1 MRSTRSSKFGTVH
14 IDSTVHIDN
23 HRTEHADTTV
33 RSDRTLRTGKT
44 SRTARRSAFATSGR
58 RTTRV
63 SAVLLA
69 TALALAV
76 TGCGGD
82 DDNDGGSTKPSARGD
97 GGSTV
102 TLPKLDGES
111 LEVAAVWT
119 GGEQKNFKKVLAEFE
134 KRTGAKVTF
143 VPAQDPI
150 INFLG
155 SKVAGG
161 QPPDVALLPQPGA
174 IKQAVDKGW
183 AKPLGAE
190 ATKELAENYS
200 QGWQDIGKVGG
211 KQYGAYYK
219 AANKSLIWYNA
230 KVFENAGA
238 SEPKSW
244 KDLLSTA
251 QTVYDSGVTP
261 FSVGGAD
268 GWTLTDWFENVYLS
282 QAGPEKYDQ
291 LAQHKIKWT
300 DPSVK
305 QALTTL
311 AEIWGKKDYV
321 AGGAKGA
328 LGTAFPESVTQ
339 TFTGGDQPKAGMV
352 YEGDFAQINIAETK
366 AKIGTDAKV
375 FPFPAVGDTAPVVS
389 GGDAA
394 VILDDS
400 KAAQALVTFLASPD
414 AATIQAELGGYLS
427 PNKNVPD
434 SAYPNEVQR
443 TIAKSLVAAGDDF
456 RFDMSDQAPQ
466 AFGGTPGKGEWK
478 ELQDFLSNPK
488 DVARAQQK
496 LEAAAAKAYGG
507 KG

>member
-1 MRSTRSSKFGTVH
+1 MRAMSST
-14 IDSTVHIDN
+14 I
-23 HRTEHADTTV
+23 
-33 RSDRTLRTGKT
+33 RTGRALT
-44 SRTARRSAFATSGR
+44 TLAALLSGALVLTA
-58 RTTRV
+58 
-63 SAVLLA
+63 
-69 TALALAV
+69 
-76 TGCGGD
+76 CGGSGGKKD
-82 DDNDGGSTKPSARGD
+82 DGGSKD
-97 GGSTV
+97 GGGTSGSTL
-102 TLPKLDGES
+102 TLPKLDGTT

-119 GGEQKNFKKVLAEFE
+119 GQEQKNFKQVLAEFE

-155 SKVAGG
+155 SKIAGG
-161 QPPDVALLPQPGA
+161 QPPDIALLPQPGA
-174 IKQAVDKGW
+174 IKQAVQKGW
-183 AKPLGAE
+183 AKPLGAD
-190 ATKELAENYS
+190 ALKEVRKNYS

-211 KQYGAYYK
+211 KQYGVYYK
-219 AANKSLIWYNA
+219 AANKSLIWYNT

-238 SEPKSW
+238 KEPRSW
-244 KDLLSTA
+244 QDLLTTA

-291 LAQHKIKWT
+291 LAQHEIKWT

-311 AEIWGKKDYV
+311 AQIWGKKGYV
-321 AGGAKGA
+321 AGDADGA
-328 LGTAFPESVTQ
+328 LQTEFPASVTQ

-352 YEGDFAQINIAETK
+352 YEGDFVQVNIGETK
-366 AKIGTDAKV
+366 AKVGSDAKV
-375 FPFPAVGDTAPVVS
+375 FPFPAVGSAAPVVS

-394 VILDDS
+394 VVFKDS
-400 KAAQALVTFLASPD
+400 KGAQALATFLASPD
-414 AATIQAELGGYLS
+414 AATIQAKLGGYLS
-427 PNKNVPD
+427 PNKSVAN

-443 TIAKSLVAAGDDF
+443 TIAKSLIASGDDF

-478 ELQDFLSNPK
+478 DLQDFLKNPK
-488 DVARAQQK
+488 DVAGTQAK
-496 LEAAAAKAYGG
+496 LEKDAAAAYGSG
-507 KG
+507 S

>member
-1 MRSTRSSKFGTVH
+1 MRSTSST
-14 IDSTVHIDN
+14 I
-23 HRTEHADTTV
+23 RTPRAA
-33 RSDRTLRTGKT
+33 
-44 SRTARRSAFATSGR
+44 RTAA
-58 RTTRV
+58 
-63 SAVLLA
+63 AVIA
-69 TALALAV
+69 GALALTLTA
-76 TGCGGD
+76 CGGSHD
-82 DDNDGGSTKPSARGD
+82 DKGSSDKSSGSTQT
-97 GGSTV
+97 GGASV
-102 TLPKLDGES
+102 TLPKLDGQH

-119 GGEQKNFKKVLAEFE
+119 GGEQKNFKTVLAEFE

-155 SKVAGG
+155 SKIAGG

-174 IKQAVDKGW
+174 IRQAVERKW

-190 ATKELAENYS
+190 AQAELAKNYS
-200 QGWQDIGKVGG
+200 QGWQDIGKVDG
-211 KQYGAYYK
+211 KQYGVYYK

-230 KVFENAGA
+230 KVFEGA
-238 SEPKSW
+238 NGKEPRTW
-244 KDLLSTA
+244 QELLTA
-251 QTVYDSGVTP
+251 AQNIYDSGVTP
-261 FSVGGAD
+261 FSIGGAD

-311 AEIWGKKDYV
+311 AQIWGKKDYI
-321 AGGAKGA
+321 AGGPNGA
-328 LGTAFPESVTQ
+328 LQTEFPASVTQ

-352 YEGDFAQINIAETK
+352 FEGDFAQVNIGETK

-375 FPFPAVGDTAPVVS
+375 FPFPAVGAQPPVVT

-394 VILDDS
+394 VVLKDS

-414 AATIQAELGGYLS
+414 AATIQARLGGYLS

-434 SAYPNEVQR
+434 SAYPNAVQQKM
-443 TIAKSLVAAGDDF
+443 AKALLAAGDSF

-478 ELQDFLSNPK
+478 DLQDFLKNPT
-488 DVARAQQK
+488 DVAGTQAK
-496 LEAAAAKAYGG
+496 LEKDAAAAYGSG
-507 KG
+507 S

>member
-1 MRSTRSSKFGTVH
+1 MRSTNS
-14 IDSTVHIDN
+14 
-23 HRTEHADTTV
+23 
-33 RSDRTLRTGKT
+33 
-44 SRTARRSAFATSGR
+44 
-58 RTTRV
+58 TTRTRR
-63 SAVLLA
+63 AVRA
-69 TALALAV
+69 AAVVAAGALALSLTAC
-76 TGCGGD
+76 GGGD
-82 DDNDGGSTKPSARGD
+82 DDKKTGSDESSKASGGGAET
-97 GGSTV
+97 GSTV
-102 TLPKLDGES
+102 TLPKLDGTT

-119 GGEQKNFKKVLAEFE
+119 GAEQANFKKVLAEFSR
-134 KRTGAKVTF
+134 RTGAKVTF

-155 SKVAGG
+155 SKIAGG

-174 IKQAVDKGW
+174 IKQAVEKKW
-183 AKPLGAE
+183 AKPVGAE
-190 ATKELAENYS
+190 AQAQLSKNYS
-200 QGWQDIGKVGG
+200 QGWQDIGKVDG
-211 KQYGAYYK
+211 KQYGVYYK

-230 KVFENAGA
+230 KALENAGA
-238 SEPKSW
+238 SEPKTW

-251 QTVYDSGVTP
+251 QQVYDSGVTP

-311 AEIWGKKDYV
+311 AQIWSKKDYL
-321 AGGAKGA
+321 AGGPDGA
-328 LGTAFPESVTQ
+328 LQTEFPASVTQ
-339 TFTGGDQPKAGMV
+339 TFTGGDQPKAAMV
-352 YEGDFAQINIAETK
+352 YEGDFAQVNIGETK
-366 AKIGTDAKV
+366 AKVGTDAKV
-375 FPFPAVGDTAPVVS
+375 FPFPAVGASAPVVS

-394 VILDDS
+394 VILKDS

-414 AATIQAELGGYLS
+414 AATIQAKLGGYLS
-427 PNKNVPD
+427 PNKNVPE

-443 TIAKSLVAAGDDF
+443 TIAKALIASGDDF

-478 ELQDFLSNPK
+478 DLQDFLKNPS
-488 DVARAQQK
+488 DVAGTQAK
-496 LEAAAAKAYGG
+496 LEKDAAAAYGG
-507 KG
+507 GS